1 MDMST
6 NMPVMPMYGGYGNGM
21 FGNGN
26 DWFAFLIL
34 AMLFGWGGN
43 GWGNGFGG
51 RGAGIGAFNGGE
63 LLADQFALQDLKNG
77 QRQIDSGIRGLERGI
92 CDLGYSLAQQEG
104 QTREAI
110 AGSTYSISKGLCDV
124 SHQISDCCCTT
135 NRNIDAVRYE
145 NAKNTCDIIT
155 NQNMNTRD
163 LIEAGN
169 ANTQRIV
176 DMMTQDKIQ
185 SLRDQNSNLL
195 NLLSQREQTAQL
207 IDTLRPCPSP
217 AYITC
222 SPYETFGGRWFN
234 GGFGFNGCNNGCC

>member
-6 NMPVMPMYGGYGNGM
+6 NMPVMPMAYGYGNNGGL
-21 FGNGN
+21 FGGGN

-34 AMLFGWGGN
+34 AMFFGWGGN
-43 GWGNGFGG
+43 GYGFGG
-51 RGAGIGAFNGGE
+51 RGAGAGVLATDNLISNEFNFNT
-63 LLADQFALQDLKNG
+63 LNN
-77 QRQIDSGIRGLERGI
+77 GIRGLERGL

-110 AGSTYSISKGLCDV
+110 ASSTFALDKGITGLGSQLAE
-124 SHQISDCCCTT
+124 CCCATQ
-135 NRNIDAVRYE
+135 RAIDSVKYE

-155 NQNMNTRD
+155 NANMNTRD

-176 DMMTQDKIQ
+176 DLMTQNTIQ
-185 SLRDQNSNLL
+185 ELRDKNQELSLSALL
-195 NLLSQREQTAQL
+195 QQQTAT
-207 IDTLRPCPSP
+207 ITGITNPRSIP

-222 SPYETFGGRWFN
+222 SPYESSLYACGRFG
-234 GGFGFNGCNNGCC
+234 NGCC

>member
-1 MDMST
+1 
-6 NMPVMPMYGGYGNGM
+6 M

-63 LLADQFALQDLKNG
+63 LLTDQFALQDLKNG

-176 DMMTQDKIQ
+176 DMMTQNTIQ
-185 SLRDQNSNLL
+185 TLRDQNQALTMSAML
-195 NLLSQREQTAQL
+195 QQQTKN
-207 IDTLRPCPSP
+207 ITDITNPRSIP

-222 SPYETFGGRWFN
+222 SPFESSVIGRFGW
-234 GGFGFNGCNNGCC
+234 NGCGFNNGCC